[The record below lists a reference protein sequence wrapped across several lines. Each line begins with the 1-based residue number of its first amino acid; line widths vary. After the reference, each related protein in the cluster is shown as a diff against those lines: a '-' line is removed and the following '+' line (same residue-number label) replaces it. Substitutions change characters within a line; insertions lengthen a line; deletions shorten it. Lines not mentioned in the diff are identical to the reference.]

1 MLTAMEMPLPA
12 AVVFDNDGLLLDT
25 EQAWTRAEVTLFE
38 RHGSEFT
45 MEHKRSLLGS
55 SRNIAAAK
63 LEGMLGAPGT
73 GQALMDELHDLV
85 WDEVAHGAPPMP
97 GAVDL
102 VQALRDAGTP
112 VGLASNSTR
121 GFVERTLAL
130 AGLGDAF
137 DAVVAADDVARP
149 KPEPDVYL
157 EAARLLGVPAERCAA
172 LEDSHTGVTAAR
184 AAGMLVIGVPS
195 LDGVALD
202 ADVVAP
208 ALTHS
213 SVRQALGL

>member
-1 MLTAMEMPLPA
+1 VPD
-12 AVVFDNDGLLLDT
+12 AVIFDNDGLLLDT

-38 RHGSEFT
+38 RHGATFT
-45 MEHKRSLLGS
+45 LEHKRSLLGS
-55 SRNIAAAK
+55 SRDVAAAK

-85 WDEVAHGAPPMP
+85 WEEVAHGAPPLP
-97 GAVDL
+97 GAVEL

-121 GFVERTLAL
+121 GFVERTLGL
-130 AGLGDAF
+130 AGLSDVF
-137 DAVVAADDVARP
+137 DAVVAADEVARP

-157 EAARLLGVPAERCAA
+157 EAARLLGVPAGRCAA

-195 LDGVALD
+195 LEGVALD

-208 ALTHS
+208 ALTHPR
-213 SVRQALGL
+213 VRQALGL